1 MDNQTLP
8 VFSDYQSMRR
18 TNPNAYWS
26 TKTQTEMSRAYK
38 LNGPSFFDLG
48 RSRAKR

>member
-26 TKTQTEMSRAYK
+26 TKVQTEMVDAYK
-38 LNGPSFFDLG
+38 FHGPSFFD
-48 RSRAKR
+48 RTKR

>member
-1 MDNQTLP
+1 MAPENYPL
-8 VFSDYQSMRR
+8 FSDYQALRR

-38 LNGPSFFDLG
+38 LHGPSFFDLG
-48 RSRAKR
+48 RAKR